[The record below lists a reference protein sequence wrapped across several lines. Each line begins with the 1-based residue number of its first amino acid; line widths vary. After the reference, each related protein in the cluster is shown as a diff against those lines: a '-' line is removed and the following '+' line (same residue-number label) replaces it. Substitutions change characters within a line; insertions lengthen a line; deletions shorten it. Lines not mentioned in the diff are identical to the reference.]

1 MPTLYIM
8 KFEPVVARISWL
20 NSKWFHA
27 LLKLYK
33 TTFALNSLL
42 NFFLDVDI
50 KFWFKEDN
58 TILS

>member
-1 MPTLYIM
+1 MPALSIM

-42 NFFLDVDI
+42 NFLLDVDI
-50 KFWFKEDN
+50 KFLFKEEN

>member
-1 MPTLYIM
+1 M

-20 NSKWFHA
+20 NSQWFHA

-42 NFFLDVDI
+42 NFLLDVDI
-50 KFWFKEDN
+50 KFLFKEEN

>member
-1 MPTLYIM
+1 MPAFSIM

-42 NFFLDVDI
+42 NFLLDVDI
-50 KFWFKEDN
+50 KFLFKEEN